1 MNLQTNA
8 FDITKS
14 VLAIV
19 LVLFTIFK
27 VFPYFEH
34 RDSGAKPL
42 DETVI
47 TRIAENVVKATLAAN
62 DVKLSELKA
71 ALEAKDSITLKAIK
85 QNNEKIKEIGVVVAK
100 IKGTSVSKPSD
111 IISDGASGERDI
123 DTVVVKQLVANKKKM
138 PVATV
143 YYSPNVKKGDKW
155 AVQTHPLKYNATVVS
170 SEDRDGNE
178 NRYVEFWAENDF
190 VKESKGVKY
199 ELPLDKVDWV
209 KKEPKDKEFMFNP
222 RLGIS
227 ANFGA
232 TSIYP
237 GLDLSLFSYGKT
249 KRDMDWRFLSF
260 GVGGTSKDIYVGLI
274 PISYNMGEFLPLV
287 ENMFIGPYIGTGISS
302 FGSKI
307 NYGVGISVP
316 F

>member
-1 MNLQTNA
+1 
-8 FDITKS
+8 
-14 VLAIV
+14 
-19 LVLFTIFK
+19 
-27 VFPYFEH
+27 
-34 RDSGAKPL
+34 
-42 DETVI
+42 
-47 TRIAENVVKATLAAN
+47 
-62 DVKLSELKA
+62 
-71 ALEAKDSITLKAIK
+71 
-85 QNNEKIKEIGVVVAK
+85 
-100 IKGTSVSKPSD
+100 
-111 IISDGASGERDI
+111 
-123 DTVVVKQLVANKKKM
+123 M